1 MRLKNIAKKAVSAL
15 LILSFTAS
23 CTAYAAS
30 HEGFVLSGAGSW
42 ISGNIDS
49 DNNGTVTELLGI
61 SDGGVQIPS
70 SFTYYNDAT
79 ESYETCNIKHLDVSE
94 GYYDSDLKK
103 HPYSGGGDIIRDSHD
118 SVLLLPD
125 SLESVSLT
133 HVRYTG
139 IKWKYFK
146 YIVLKGTNCKTFEL
160 KWNPRY
166 CTNVITS
173 PGTDVY
179 KSCIIQDIPV
189 ATGRMP
195 RLNRTT
201 INVTVGS
208 YFSLQMLNT
217 SDPSIKFS
225 CNNVNLEYED
235 LGAAFLG
242 EGIDE
247 SLDRESLKYYASRG
261 IYVQALRP
269 GTSTLTA
276 TYNGKE
282 YNCVVNI
289 LPVTDDNC
297 KQCIRDY
304 YELDSLSVEQRQWL
318 AKNLIDGEHYGNKRI
333 VHNFDL
339 DTVFNCIDG
348 ESIKKWLKSL

>member
-1 MRLKNIAKKAVSAL
+1 MLHHQRVFFCIAR
-15 LILSFTAS
+15 
-23 CTAYAAS
+23 
-30 HEGFVLSGAGSW
+30 GAT
-42 ISGNIDS
+42 IDGDIDF

-94 GYYDSDLKK
+94 GYYDSDWDYLKK
-103 HPYSGGGDIIRDSHD
+103 HPYSRGGNISYDSHD

-139 IKWKYFK
+139 IRWKYFK
-146 YIVLKGTNCKTFEL
+146 YIVLKSTNCKTFEL
-160 KWNPRY
+160 EWDPEY

-189 ATGRMP
+189 ATGRTP

-201 INVTVGS
+201 LNVTVGS

-235 LGAAFLG
+235 LGLSSLG
-242 EGIDE
+242 EGI
-247 SLDRESLKYYASRG
+247 SSPLDRDPLKYYASRG

-282 YNCVVNI
+282 YNCIVNI

-304 YELDSLSVEQRQWL
+304 YGLDSLSVEQRQWL
-318 AKNLIDGEHYGNKRI
+318 AKKLIDDRHYTDNRI
-333 VHNFDL
+333 VHTEVHPEDLVHPENL
-339 DTVFNCIDG
+339 DTAFNYING
-348 ESIKKWLKSL
+348 KSIKKWLKSL